1 MYYQRVVSAIH
12 KFLFASIFWVG
23 WTRVFIPSWWWSRV
37 MCMVHQKLITIKKI
51 HTGFPMWVKFSIL
64 INITELSDSIINVQN
79 CSFISTCKFNSP
91 FSYYFKRLEMHF
103 FICILFFL
111 MFYMFIKFNT
121 FLTHVKY
128 NLFDTNNW
136 LPKPIQQVFFNILY
150 N

>member
-37 MCMVHQKLITIKKI
+37 MCMVHQKLITIKKKF
-51 HTGFPMWVKFSIL
+51 TQAFPCDLNSPFFK
-64 INITELSDSIINVQN
+64 INITELNDSIINVQN

-103 FICILFFL
+103 FICIVFCKVLRV
-111 MFYMFIKFNT
+111 YQIQ
-121 FLTHVKY
+121 Y
-128 NLFDTNNW
+128 IFDSC
-136 LPKPIQQVFFNILY
+136 KI
-150 N
+150 